1 MFIGSISTDDDVH
14 TKIINT
20 KAGPATSR
28 YYLTR
33 TQQFNEYSN
42 AAQLTQ
48 DEMHTHKETRINLT
62 ADVLTAT
69 RLIVQ

>member
-1 MFIGSISTDDDVH
+1 MVMKVDSLCSH
-14 TKIINT
+14 EIINT

-48 DEMHTHKETRINLT
+48 DEMHTRKETRINLT